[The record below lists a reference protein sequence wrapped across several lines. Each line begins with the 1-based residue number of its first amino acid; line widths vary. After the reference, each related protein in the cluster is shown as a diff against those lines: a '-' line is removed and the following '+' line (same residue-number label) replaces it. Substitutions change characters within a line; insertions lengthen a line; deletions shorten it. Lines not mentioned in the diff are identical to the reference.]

1 MFNLCVFG
9 DKTATQSI
17 LKGTTRVFSVTQS
30 VPEFLLPQI
39 YPRKAEIVLWH
50 IFRPF
55 FLFYAN
61 NLQQRPL
68 IIALA

>member
-9 DKTATQSI
+9 DKTAIQSI
-17 LKGTTRVFSVTQS
+17 WKRTTTVFSVTQS

-39 YPRKAEIVLWH
+39 YPGKAEIVLWH
-50 IFRPF
+50 VFRLF

-68 IIALA
+68 IIA